1 MKFITRILQQKYQI
15 FNNIL
20 FEERKEL
27 FCSHTYCRNNAN
39 YDYLLEMVLGREA
52 IDPDSNIILVR
63 FDYNKFEEYRE
74 FVMFMQYSMM
84 KIFNNYNQ
92 YQNKTMKRFNKQ
104 KIILKREAYRTI
116 LLKYFCQDLAYC
128 IVEFL
133 I

>member
-52 IDPDSNIILVR
+52 IDPD
-63 FDYNKFEEYRE
+63 NKE
-74 FVMFMQYSMM
+74 
-84 KIFNNYNQ
+84 
-92 YQNKTMKRFNKQ
+92 NKNTPASLRCF
-104 KIILKREAYRTI
+104 LK
-116 LLKYFCQDLAYC
+116 
-128 IVEFL
+128 V
-133 I
+133 